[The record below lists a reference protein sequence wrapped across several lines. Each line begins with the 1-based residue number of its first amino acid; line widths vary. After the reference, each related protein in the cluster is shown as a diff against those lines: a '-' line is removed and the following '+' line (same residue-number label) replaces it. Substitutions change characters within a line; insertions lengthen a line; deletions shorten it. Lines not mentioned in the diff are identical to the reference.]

1 MKIAI
6 ALAVFA
12 GFAGPAAP
20 ALAAPAAGA
29 PAITPTP
36 TATAFAAPAAGPAHP
51 AAAAAATTAPAVTA
65 APGGAAAPGVTP
77 TTTGAAAPATGP
89 VPVLVARYGFDGGAV
104 GGHVADTSGRG
115 PVLTIRAADQ
125 GVIRFEGAPQGGR
138 YIAFP
143 DICPTTTTVCPRA
156 LLEAPSDADLN
167 PGARLFRW
175 SARVHVLKTQVKGS
189 ANIVQKG
196 VANTGSQWKMQI
208 GATQGRAQCVVVG
221 VGSPTAYLVRS
232 AGTVADGLWHKILC
246 QRSGST
252 LSVYIDGVVKGTT
265 TIPAT
270 LSITNTLPM
279 RIGGANFNARSDM
292 YHGLLDDVY
301 AELG

>member
-20 ALAAPAAGA
+20 ALAAPAV
-29 PAITPTP
+29 TPTP
-36 TATAFAAPAAGPAHP
+36 TATAFAAGAPQTAAAP
-51 AAAAAATTAPAVTA
+51 AAAVAAATTP
-65 APGGAAAPGVTP
+65 APGAA
-77 TTTGAAAPATGP
+77 
-89 VPVLVARYGFDGGAV
+89 PVLVARYSFDGGAA
-104 GGHVADTSGRG
+104 GGHVADTSGHG
-115 PVLTIRAADQ
+115 PALTIRAADQ
-125 GVIRFEGAPQGGR
+125 GVIRFVGAPEGGQ
-138 YIAFP
+138 YVAFP
-143 DICPTTTTVCPRA
+143 DICPTTTTTCPRG
-156 LLEAPSDADLN
+156 LLEATADADLN
-167 PGARLFRW
+167 PGTRLFRW
-175 SARVHVLKTQVKGS
+175 SARVHVLKTQIKGS

-221 VGSPTAYLVRS
+221 VGSPTGYLVRS

-246 QRSGST
+246 QRSGTS
-252 LSVYIDGVVKGTT
+252 LSVFVDGVLKGTA

-270 LSITNTLPM
+270 LSISNSLPM